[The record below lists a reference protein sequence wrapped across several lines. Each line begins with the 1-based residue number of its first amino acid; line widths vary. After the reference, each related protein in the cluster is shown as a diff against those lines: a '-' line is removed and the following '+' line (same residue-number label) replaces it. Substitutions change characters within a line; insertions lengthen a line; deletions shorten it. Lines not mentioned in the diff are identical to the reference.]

1 MTDPNRN
8 KVMTNRYDP
17 IVYQIK
23 IKGHLNDQWA
33 DWFEG
38 MVITLEENGDTLLTG
53 PVIDQAELHGLLK
66 KIRDVGMTLLSVNG
80 ANLDQAEASDSNQNF
95 LLVNQNNPGGIL
107 MKAIMY
113 TKFGSPD
120 VLKLKEVAKPAPKDN
135 EVLIRIVATTVA
147 VEDPGI
153 RARPGLN
160 GFLKPKKSILGFYLA
175 GEVEAVGKDVKRFKK
190 SDQVYGNTGLGLLG
204 TYAEYI
210 CMPEDGALAI
220 KPANISYEEAA
231 AFPNGALTALPF
243 LRDKGNI
250 QSGQKVLINGASGAV
265 GTIAVQ
271 LAKYF
276 GAEVTGVCSTTNLE
290 MVKSLGA
297 DKVVDYTQE
306 DFTKNGQTYDIIF
319 DTVGNSPFS
328 RCKDSLTENGVY
340 LTTVPSPATMLQM
353 LWTSMTGGKQ
363 VRIAATGLR
372 PSDEKT
378 KELIFLNGLIES
390 GKIKAVI
397 DRSYPLE
404 QIAEAH
410 RYVEAG
416 HKKGNVVINVRHSN
430 LS

>member
-1 MTDPNRN
+1 
-8 KVMTNRYDP
+8 MTNRDNP
-17 IVYQIK
+17 TTEPNPPAVYQIR
-23 IKGHLNDQWA
+23 IKGHLNEQWV

-38 MVITLEENGDTLLTG
+38 MNITLEEDGNTLLTG
-53 PVIDQAELHGLLK
+53 PVIDQAALHGLLRK
-66 KIRDVGMTLLSVNG
+66 VRDAGMTLLSVNQYYSTKG
-80 ANLDQAEASDSNQNF
+80 EKSMDTT
-95 LLVNQNNPGGIL
+95 VNTSG
-107 MKAIMY
+107 MKAIVY

-147 VEDPGI
+147 AEDPGI

-190 SDQVYGNTGLGLLG
+190 GDQVYGNTGLGLLG

-210 CMPEDGALAI
+210 CMPEDGAIAT
-220 KPANISYEEAA
+220 KPANITYEEAA
-231 AFPNGALTALPF
+231 ALPNGALTALPF

-271 LAKYF
+271 LATYF
-276 GAEVTGVCSTTNLE
+276 GADVTGVCSTANLE

-297 DKVVDYTQE
+297 DKIIDYTKE
-306 DFTKNGQTYDIIF
+306 DFTKNGETYDIIF
-319 DTVGNSPFS
+319 DTVGNNPFS
-328 RCKDSLTENGVY
+328 RCKGSLTENGIY
-340 LTTVPSPATMLQM
+340 LTTVPSPAAMLQM
-353 LWTSMTGGKQ
+353 LWTSRTGGKK
-363 VRIAATGLR
+363 VAIAATGLR
-372 PSDEKT
+372 SSTEKT
-378 KELIFLNGLIES
+378 KELVFLNGLIET

-416 HKKGNVVINVRHSN
+416 HKKGNVVINVR
-430 LS
+430 